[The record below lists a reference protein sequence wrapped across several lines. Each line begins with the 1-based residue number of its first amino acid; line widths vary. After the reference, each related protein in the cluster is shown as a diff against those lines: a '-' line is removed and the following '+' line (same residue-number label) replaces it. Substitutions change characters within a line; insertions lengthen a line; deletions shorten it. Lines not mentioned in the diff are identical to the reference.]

1 MVLSWFWIFA
11 IAYNSLE
18 LLLKVYF
25 LFIKKRYRKLG
36 NIQNNMISG
45 VPKISRF
52 PIPNPR
58 LISVRNLETLGQRN
72 WMNTL
77 KQLSGMEN
85 WGQAIFLGLQEGSI
99 QELVQGRASLATIPP
114 KAEVWEEGTSRSQG
128 LSLKCWTWHT
138 IPMMSQV
145 ASQLLVQMFTCIP
158 VSICSL

>member
-1 MVLSWFWIFA
+1 
-11 IAYNSLE
+11 
-18 LLLKVYF
+18 
-25 LFIKKRYRKLG
+25 
-36 NIQNNMISG
+36 MISG

-114 KAEVWEEGTSRSQG
+114 KAEV
-128 LSLKCWTWHT
+128 
-138 IPMMSQV
+138 
-145 ASQLLVQMFTCIP
+145 
-158 VSICSL
+158 